1 MLHETPA
8 SPCAGMT
15 ELVNPPIIWLYNLNH
30 MIDLSFSFSAPCWRW
45 QSTAT
50 AWHFITLPEDKSEEI
65 KFFSENV
72 HGKRRGWG
80 AVRVQA
86 TIGETTW
93 QTSIFPQFKTK
104 IYILPV
110 KADVRK
116 KEKILADNM
125 VEVRLKIEV

>member
-1 MLHETPA
+1 
-8 SPCAGMT
+8 
-15 ELVNPPIIWLYNLNH
+15 
-30 MIDLSFSFSAPCWRW
+30 MIDLSFSFSGDCWRW

-50 AWHFITLPEDKSEEI
+50 AWYFITLPEDKSEEI

-93 QTSIFPQFKTK
+93 QTSIFPHSK
-104 IYILPV
+104 INAYILPI

-116 KEKILADNM
+116 KEKILVDSM
-125 VEVRLKIEV
+125 VEVQLKIKI

>member
-1 MLHETPA
+1 
-8 SPCAGMT
+8 MT
-15 ELVNPPIIWLYNLNH
+15 GGANPPIIWLYNLNH
-30 MIDLSFSFSAPCWRW
+30 MIDLSFSFSAPCWLW
-45 QSTAT
+45 QGGKAS
-50 AWHFITLPEDKSEEI
+50 WHFITLPEDKSEEI
-65 KFFSENV
+65 KFFSENNS
-72 HGKRRGWG
+72 KRRGWG

-125 VEVRLKIEV
+125 VQVQLKIEV

>member
-1 MLHETPA
+1 
-8 SPCAGMT
+8 
-15 ELVNPPIIWLYNLNH
+15 

-45 QSTAT
+45 QGGKA

-65 KFFSENV
+65 KFFSENLQ
-72 HGKRRGWG
+72 GKRRGWG

-86 TIGETTW
+86 TIGATTW

-125 VEVRLKIEV
+125 VKVQLKIEV